1 MSDSVQPH
9 GLLHIRLP
17 CPPRACSNSCPSSWW
32 CHPTISSSVVSFSS
46 QTFNLSQH
54 QGLFQWI
61 SSSHQVAKVS
71 EFQFQHQSFQWVF
84 RMISFRI
91 DWFDHLAVQGTLK
104 SLLQHYSLKA
114 SILQYSALFMVQL
127 SHPHMTTG
135 KSIALTRQ
143 TFTVK

>member
-1 MSDSVQPH
+1 MSDSVQSH

-17 CPPRACSNSCPSSWW
+17 CPPRACSNSYPSSWW
-32 CHPTISSSVVSFSS
+32 CHPTISSSVIPFSS

-54 QGLFQWI
+54 QGLFPWI

-84 RMISFRI
+84 RMVSFRI

-104 SLLQHYSLKA
+104 SLLQHYSSKA
-114 SILQYSALFMVQL
+114 SILRYSALFMVQL